1 MNSNGR
7 SGDQIRNETRGNQRD
22 KLKSWDGG
30 IRTARTQKNIDEH
43 KHKKG
48 RRKTQSFR
56 LPSRTQTQ
64 GTLVDAILLV
74 VVGVTCYLYTHAPSG
89 AKQVKLLRIVLATNS
104 CGMKL
109 LEASIAQYIRT
120 FIIPYWWKFGIFK
133 EISVLADFL
142 KAFPL
147 RCSQKDAGSF
157 ASGGMHRV
165 DAKQHVACIMDIGYG
180 TLLYCGDF
188 FDHLKGHQRRH

>member
-30 IRTARTQKNIDEH
+30 IRTARTQKNRDEH

-56 LPSRTQTQ
+56 LPSSTQTQ

-109 LEASIAQYIRT
+109 LAASIAQYIRT
-120 FIIPYWWKFGIFK
+120 FIIPYLWKFVIFSRNLRFSRFSQSFSP
-133 EISVLADFL
+133 SV
-142 KAFPL
+142 
-147 RCSQKDAGSF
+147 
-157 ASGGMHRV
+157 
-165 DAKQHVACIMDIGYG
+165 
-180 TLLYCGDF
+180 
-188 FDHLKGHQRRH
+188 